1 MAGTLAASGRAPPQ
15 APVEPGCTGDA
26 DGRRLAP
33 DVTDMTVRVLGPL
46 EASVDGRP
54 VALGAGKPR
63 AVLAILALRAGEPIS
78 TERLID
84 ALWGER
90 PPASATKLV
99 QLYVSQLR
107 KSLAASGDGAAIVT
121 RGHGYELRL
130 ATDDVDVGRFERL
143 VAEGAPREALLLWR
157 GRPLDDVAGEPFAA
171 PEIRRLEELRLLA
184 LEQAID
190 ADLDAGRHREVVGE
204 LDALVAEEP
213 LRERLQAQRMLAL
226 YRSGHQAEAL
236 EAYREARHALVEQ
249 VGIEPGPE
257 LRRLHE
263 AILRQDP
270 ALDGAASEP
279 AEVPSEL
286 DAATPLA
293 GRDADLDWLREL
305 WRDAHAGAG
314 GVVVIV
320 GPRGIG
326 KSRLAAELAAEVHRE
341 GATVLY
347 ASCAGDPATAL
358 AALDRA
364 GAARRPALLVL

>member
-1 MAGTLAASGRAPPQ
+1 MN
-15 APVEPGCTGDA
+15 
-26 DGRRLAP
+26 
-33 DVTDMTVRVLGPL
+33 VRVLGPL

-63 AVLAILALRAGEPIS
+63 AVLAILALHVSEPIS

-107 KSLAASGDGAAIVT
+107 KALTASGDGAAIVT

-130 ATDDVDVGRFERL
+130 AIDDVDVGRFERL
-143 VAEGAPREALLLWR
+143 VAEGAPREALSLWR
-157 GRPLDDVAGEPFAA
+157 GRPLDDVAGGPFAA
-171 PEIRRLEELRLLA
+171 AEIRRLEELRLLA

-226 YRSGHQAEAL
+226 YRSGRQADAL
-236 EAYREARHALVEQ
+236 EAYREARRALVGE
-249 VGIEPGPE
+249 VGIEPGPA
-257 LRRLHE
+257 LRNLHE
-263 AILRQDP
+263 AILQQDP
-270 ALDGAASEP
+270 ALDAPATEP
-279 AEVPSEL
+279 AELPPEL
-286 DAATPLA
+286 DATMPLF

-305 WRDAHAGAG
+305 WRDARAGAG
-314 GVVVIV
+314 GVVLLL

-326 KSRLAAELAAEVHRE
+326 KSRLAAELAAEVHRD
-341 GATVLY
+341 AAHVWY
-347 ASCAGDPATAL
+347 AGSPATAL
-358 AALDRA
+358 
-364 GAARRPALLVL
+364 